1 MGMTSLAEN
10 PSGPYDAIIL
20 AVAHKK
26 FESLDIPALKK
37 KDGVVYDV
45 KGVLD
50 RSLVNGRL

>member
-1 MGMTSLAEN
+1 MTSLAEN